1 MLETIAI
8 AAVVLTGAL
17 LAFAATKPHTF
28 RLQRSITINAPP
40 EKIFSLINDFK
51 SWVAWSP
58 WEKMD
63 PALKRTYSGAAQG
76 QRAVYE
82 WNGNNQVGQGRM
94 EITESAPS
102 SRIKIQLDFF
112 KPFEAHN
119 TAEFSLAGRDGST
132 NVTWAMYGPQP
143 FMMRIMGVFCSPER
157 MVGPQFETGLA
168 SLKTISEK

>member
-102 SRIKIQLDFF
+102 W
-112 KPFEAHN
+112 PTEARRL
-119 TAEFSLAGRDGST
+119 TLPA
-132 NVTWAMYGPQP
+132 
-143 FMMRIMGVFCSPER
+143 
-157 MVGPQFETGLA
+157 
-168 SLKTISEK
+168 